1 MVRNSEPTATTGHTA
16 RPSVPAA
23 WAKARSLLRRQVIA
37 LSLGALLAVSAF
49 VVPAHAQATTGQW
62 QFTGGLAMGHGNTH
76 LVQLQDGRVLA
87 ISGDEGN
94 GVFTSTAEV
103 YDPNTGQWT
112 PAGTLNDARVAFGQ
126 PSVLPNGE
134 VLVAGGHDP
143 NVNDYATA
151 ELYNPATNQWTLTG
165 SLNTARRYDVQ
176 VELNNGQVLVATGAS
191 GPPTCA
197 RFLTSAELYN
207 PSTGQWTYTGSTQ
220 VPRESDT
227 GIRLKDGRVLL
238 AGGYT
243 CGDTD
248 PVTTEIYD
256 PATGQWSLAGN
267 LPHGWM
273 GGTMVL
279 LKDGRVL
286 MVDGWQHATGTNF
299 AEAVIFDP
307 ATNQWSP
314 AASPALPRSGADA
327 TLLPD
332 GRVLVSQG
340 GQLQSE
346 IYDPATNTW
355 SLDATALDENNG
367 GQTVLLPTGNV
378 LLAGGYNSTGAS
390 STAELYSPALI
401 PQAISFTGP
410 GTGTY
415 GGSATL
421 TATGGGSG
429 NPVVFTVDPST
440 TSGTCTVSGTSGA
453 TVSYTG
459 TGNCVINANQ
469 AGGSGYSSAP
479 QAQQSITV
487 SPAPLSITAS
497 SSTMTYGS
505 NPPGIT
511 PSYAGFVAGDGPGGL
526 TTQPACSTTATNVSP
541 VGSYQSTCSGAS
553 DPNYQISYISGVVT
567 VLGNYVAMG
576 DSYSSGEGNPP
587 FVLNGQDT
595 STPTDKCHRSPESY
609 PALLAADPASLIGSF
624 VDVACSG
631 AVTQDFVEFSH
642 SKYPTEKAQISALK
656 ATTNVVTF
664 TIGGNDVGFVSVL
677 YQCVNVPVVNPVGY
691 GCSKNKNLIRELKSR
706 IAALE
711 GTGTVMTPDGT
722 IIIPIQRLLK
732 RIHHKAP
739 LASIFVAGY
748 PHLFGSSTMYF
759 QASNDAPSK
768 YVCPVGLFGTVDY
781 ADAQWLNSQ
790 ADALDAAIAAAVA
803 KAQAA
808 GVPVTYVSAVPGD
821 FSTHGLCDSSSP
833 WIHGLVLG
841 FPVDPGSFHPT
852 PTGQS
857 DGYEVAFS
865 GP

>member
-1 MVRNSEPTATTGHTA
+1 MSA
-16 RPSVPAA
+16 
-23 WAKARSLLRRQVIA
+23 
-37 LSLGALLAVSAF
+37 LGASANAQPAVR
-49 VVPAHAQATTGQW
+49 QW
-62 QFTGGLAMGHGNTH
+62 QFTGSTAAGHGNTH

-87 ISGDEGN
+87 ISGDLGN
-94 GVFTSTAEV
+94 GVFTSTAEI

-112 PAGTLNDARVAFGQ
+112 PGGTLNDARAAFGQ
-126 PSVLPNGE
+126 PSVLPDGE

-165 SLNTARRYDVQ
+165 SLKTPRRYDVQ
-176 VELNNGQVLVATGAS
+176 VELNNGKVLVATGAS
-191 GPPTCA
+191 GPPDCA
-197 RFLTSAELYN
+197 RFLTSAELYD
-207 PSTGQWTYTGSTQ
+207 PATGQWTYTGSTQ
-220 VPRESDT
+220 VPRESAT

-256 PATGQWSLAGN
+256 PATGRWSRAGD

-279 LKDGRVL
+279 LPDGRVL
-286 MVDGWQHATGTNF
+286 MVDGWQHSTGAAF
-299 AEAVIFDP
+299 AEAVTFDP
-307 ATNQWSP
+307 ATEQWSP
-314 AASPALPRSGADA
+314 SASPALPRAGAAA

-355 SLDATALDENNG
+355 SMDATALDANNG
-367 GQTVLLPTGNV
+367 GLTVLLPTGNA
-378 LLAGGYNSTGAS
+378 LLAGGYTSTGPS
-390 STAELYSPALI
+390 TTAELYNPALA
-401 PQAISFTGP
+401 PQAISYTGP

-415 GGSATL
+415 GGSAKL
-421 TATGGGSG
+421 TATGGASG
-429 NPVVFTVDPST
+429 NPVVFTVDPSA
-440 TSGTCTVSGTSGA
+440 TSGTCAVSGTSGG

-459 TGNCVINANQ
+459 TGSCVIDANQ
-469 AGGSGYSSAP
+469 AGSSGYLDAP
-479 QAQQSITV
+479 QVQQSIMI
-487 SPAPLSITAS
+487 SAAPLSVTAS
-497 SSTMTYGS
+497 SSTMVYGS

-511 PSYAGFVAGDGPGGL
+511 ASYSGFVPGDGAGSL
-526 TTQPACSTTATNVSP
+526 TSKPVCSTTATSTSP
-541 VGSYQSTCSGAS
+541 VGSYQSTCSGAA
-553 DPNYQISYISGVVT
+553 DPNYRISFISGVVT

-595 STPTDKCHRSPESY
+595 NTSTDKCHRSPESY

-624 VDVACSG
+624 VDVSCSG
-631 AVTQDFVEFSH
+631 AVTQYFLKANSA
-642 SKYPTEKAQISALK
+642 YPTEKAQDKALT

-664 TIGGNDVGFVSVL
+664 TIGGNDVGFASVL
-677 YQCVNVPVVNPVGY
+677 RQCVNVPLANPVGY
-691 GCSKNKNLIRELKSR
+691 GCSKNKKLAAELKSR

-711 GTGTVMTPDGT
+711 GTGTAMTPDNT
-722 IIIPIQRLLK
+722 PIIPILTLLK
-732 RIHHKAP
+732 QIHSKAP

-748 PHLFGSSTMYF
+748 PHLFGSSTKFF
-759 QASNDAPSK
+759 QASNNAPSN
-768 YVCPVGLFGTVDY
+768 YVCAVGSFGTVDY

-790 ADALDAAIAAAVA
+790 ADALDAAITATIAQ
-803 KAQAA
+803 AQAA
-808 GVPVTYVSAVPGD
+808 DIPVTYVSAVPGD
-821 FSTHGLCDSSSP
+821 FSTHGLCDSNP
-833 WIHGLVLG
+833 AWIHGLAPG
-841 FPVDPGSFHPT
+841 DPGSFHPT

-857 DGYEVAFS
+857 DGYETAFS
-865 GP
+865 GR